1 MQAQPPREA
10 WVPSMNLGALDFSQD
25 QFQAVSRLAGQV
37 CGLNLHP
44 GKKELVRARLA
55 VRMRELRVADVD
67 SYLSLLAADGSGR
80 EAARLMDLLTTNKTS
95 FFREPEH
102 FQFLLDRVVPERFA
116 PQRRLRV
123 WSAGCSTGEE
133 PYSLAMVLH
142 AELRNG
148 ADVRIL
154 ATDVSSRVIETAR
167 QGVYAADAVRCV
179 PALLRQRSLRRAVR
193 DDASGWMVRDEVRA
207 LVRFARLNLMAPW
220 PMRGPFDLICCR
232 NVMIYFD
239 RPTQQRLVQRFRE
252 LLAPGGYFFAGH
264 SESFAGLEHDF
275 EYVQPA
281 VYRRPA
287 A

>member
-1 MQAQPPREA
+1 MDPAAVE
-10 WVPSMNLGALDFSQD
+10 FSQD
-25 QFQAVSRLAGQV
+25 QFHAVSQLAHGA

-55 VRMRELRVADVD
+55 ARLRELRLADVD
-67 SYLSLLAADGSGR
+67 SYLALLAADGTGR
-80 EAARLMDLLTTNKTS
+80 EAARLMDVLTTNKTS

-102 FQFLLDRVVPERFA
+102 FRFLLQRVVPELLVPR
-116 PQRRLRV
+116 RRLRV

-133 PYSLAMVLH
+133 AYSLAMVLR
-142 AELRNG
+142 AEVG
-148 ADVRIL
+148 DTADVRIL

-167 QGVYAADAVRCV
+167 TGVYSAEAVRSV
-179 PALLRQRSLRRAVR
+179 PVLLRQQSFRRAGRDPASAWSVR
-193 DDASGWMVRDEVRA
+193 AEVRG
-207 LVRFARLNLMAPW
+207 LVRFARLNLMDTW

-239 RPTQQRLVQRFRE
+239 RPTQQRLVRRFWE

-264 SESFAGLEHDF
+264 SESFAALDHEF

-281 VYRRPA
+281 VYHRA
-287 A
+287 AT